1 MAMNRRDFLKVG
13 AGTSGT
19 LMLSLSL
26 PGCSGMPTG
35 YTEETGEWKPD
46 AWLEITNNDEIHF
59 TLSRVEMGQGTYTGL
74 TTLIAEELEVDP
86 EAITPR
92 FAPVAPE
99 YLNPAYKLQLT
110 GGSTSIA
117 TSWEPLRVAGAQARQ
132 MLIMAGARV
141 WQVDAADCS
150 ARQGRVVHP
159 NGIDS
164 MRYGQLVELASKEV
178 LRGDVALKPA
188 SEWRYIGKKKGRLD
202 ARAKS
207 TGKAVYGIDVEL
219 PGMVYGVIS
228 RPPRYGAKVKTFNES
243 DLRAMPGVLDVFET
257 ERGVVIVADKY
268 WRARKAQDAL
278 KAEWDNTDALSLST
292 EDVFASYRRAADDD
306 RGESERSEGDYD
318 SAVRDAESS
327 EAGRVIEAEYSQ
339 PYLAHATMEPMNATA
354 WYKNDSIE
362 VWASTQAPDLGRIAA
377 ARVTDLSPDDVTIN
391 TTFLGGGFG
400 RRLTQDYIE
409 EAAAVAFRVKKPV
422 KVIWSREE
430 DTQHDLYRPAMLH
443 RLSAGLVDN
452 QLTSWHHQIVGPQL
466 LDWYVR
472 NAAPAQYPWAPKFM
486 YGTLG
491 KVGLLAE
498 GIATPKDMSAIEGAI
513 GYPYNVDNIDIRH
526 THTDPGVPVTFWRS
540 VGYSHNGFAVETFM
554 DELAH
559 EAGEDAYQFR
569 RKLLAG
575 QPRHLEVLD
584 RAVKVAGWGEPV
596 SEGRARGI
604 ALFKSFG
611 TFVAQVVEAGVEN
624 GAIRVYKVACAV
636 DCGQVVN
643 PRIVEDQIEGGIIFG
658 LTAALYGEITFGNG
672 QVKQS
677 NFHDYQLM
685 RQYELPEVTVDIVE
699 STVAPT
705 GVGEPG
711 VPPVIPALGNALFAL
726 TGKRQR
732 SLPLKADV

>member
-1 MAMNRRDFLKVG
+1 MAMNRRDFLKVS
-13 AGTSGT
+13 AGTSGS

-35 YTEETGEWKPD
+35 YVQETGEWKPD
-46 AWLEITNNDEIHF
+46 AWLEITTNDEIHF
-59 TLSRVEMGQGTYTGL
+59 TLARVEMGQGTYTGL

-99 YLNPAYKLQLT
+99 YRNPLYKLQLT
-110 GGSTSIA
+110 GGSTSIS
-117 TSWEPLRVAGAQARQ
+117 TSWEPLRTAGASARH
-132 MLIMAGARV
+132 MLILAAARV
-141 WQVDAADCS
+141 WQVDAAECS

-159 NGIDS
+159 NGLDS
-164 MRYGQLVELASKEV
+164 MRYGELVELAPKEV
-178 LRGDVALKPA
+178 IRGDIALKPA
-188 SEWRYIGKKKGRLD
+188 SEWKYIGKQRRRLD

-207 TGKAVYGIDVEL
+207 TGTAVYGIDVEL
-219 PGMVYGVIS
+219 PGMVYGVVS
-228 RPPRYGAKVKTFNES
+228 RSPRYGARVKAFNES
-243 DLRAMPGVLDVFET
+243 ELRAMPGVLDVFEI
-257 ERGVVIVADKY
+257 ERGVAIVADKY

-278 KAEWDNTDALSLST
+278 KAEWDNADALSLST
-292 EDVFASYRRAADDD
+292 DEVFASYRKAADED

-318 SAVRDAESS
+318 AAVGR
-327 EAGRVIEAEYSQ
+327 AGKVFEAEYSQ
-339 PYLAHATMEPMNATA
+339 PYLAHSTMEPMNATA
-354 WYKNDSIE
+354 WYRDDSIE
-362 VWASTQAPDLGRIAA
+362 VWAPTQAPDLGRIAA

-409 EAAAVAFRVKKPV
+409 EAAAVAYRVKKPV

-443 RLSAGLVDN
+443 RMQAGLDGS
-452 QLTSWHHQIVGPQL
+452 QLTGWHHQIVGPQL

-486 YGTLG
+486 YDTLG

-498 GIATPKDMSAIEGAI
+498 GIATPRDMSAIEGAI
-513 GYPYNVDNIDIRH
+513 EYPYNVDNIDIRH

-559 EAGEDAYQFR
+559 ETGEDPYQFR

-584 RAVKVAGWGEPV
+584 RAVRLAGWDTPV
-596 SEGRARGI
+596 AEGRGRGI

-611 TFVAQVVEAGVEN
+611 TFVAQVVEAGLEN
-624 GAIRVYKVACAV
+624 GVIKVYKVACAV

-658 LTAALYGEITFGNG
+658 LTAALYGEITFEGG
-672 QVKQS
+672 QVQQS

-685 RQYELPEVTVDIVE
+685 RQYELPEVTVDIVS
-699 STVAPT
+699 STEAPT

-732 SLPLKADV
+732 SLPLKADG